1 MNAAIP
7 GNGVIIPSFPIVLQE
22 NIVPRPVFPITPLIS
37 SPFFARAKVHHHSSL
52 EEVRTMRR
60 GDSHLFPAKRLIFFE
75 FASFLAFIGLIWIG
89 EYFDIPH
96 YCLGA
101 EMTPFNWREALFETL
116 VILPLALVVIYSTR
130 KVFERMRYLEGF
142 LHLCSHC
149 KKVAD
154 EEGQWQEIE
163 QFVQKRSE
171 ARFSHGICPD
181 CAKQLYPEVFTTA
194 SKEGMG

>member
-1 MNAAIP
+1 
-7 GNGVIIPSFPIVLQE
+7 
-22 NIVPRPVFPITPLIS
+22 
-37 SPFFARAKVHHHSSL
+37 
-52 EEVRTMRR
+52 MRR
-60 GDSHLFPAKRLIFFE
+60 SNNHFFPAKRLIFLE
-75 FASFLAFIGLIWIG
+75 LAAFLAFIGLIWLG

-101 EMTPFNWREALFETL
+101 EPTPFDWRETLFETL
-116 VILPLALVVIYSTR
+116 MILPLALVVVYSTR

-142 LHLCSHC
+142 LRLCSHC

-154 EEGQWQEIE
+154 EKGQWQEIE

-181 CAKQLYPEVFTTA
+181 CAEQLYPEVFA
-194 SKEGMG
+194 PARKEGKG